1 MEPHEHAH
9 EDDDSHKE
17 HPAPSS
23 QGESCPAGKLGS
35 RNFMLILLT
44 VLSMA
49 FGFTMMQKYR
59 ALEAKLSAMGLEVGE
74 DGTLQA
80 AQNTNPKAEEHAKAL
95 DQIGHKLGALKFNMD
110 EIEHLLKEQG
120 VEVEA
125 KKAVGPHEV
134 Q

>member
-9 EDDDSHKE
+9 KDDDSHKE
-17 HPAPSS
+17 HSAPSP

-80 AQNTNPKAEEHAKAL
+80 AQNTNPKAE
-95 DQIGHKLGALKFNMD
+95 
-110 EIEHLLKEQG
+110 
-120 VEVEA
+120 
-125 KKAVGPHEV
+125 
-134 Q
+134 